1 MVRVI
6 WVVLALL
13 MIPAAAGAADLVR
26 DRIYPAPQTPL
37 SLDGLIDSAR
47 LESVRTDDGLTLQG
61 VMVEGRS
68 DRPVLLVFHGNASS
82 ASGVATWLRPV
93 LDQGYGL
100 VAAEYRGYSA
110 NPGTP
115 SEDGLAR
122 DADAWMA
129 RTRLM
134 AGDRPVW
141 IVGHSLGGGVAM
153 GLETRTDADLI
164 VTIGTFT
171 RLRDM
176 VSGMARAVVPDAYR
190 NLDRARTVRIPWF
203 IVHGTADD
211 TVPSRQGEQLHGAAS
226 EAQRNG
232 ASLVILNDG
241 HRPEGETIARILE
254 AIRQR
259 AADGPPSPT
268 LLPSEVKVVP
278 FGQSRPLPAS

>member
-6 WVVLALL
+6 CVVLALL
-13 MIPAAAGAADLVR
+13 LIPAVAGAVDPVR

-37 SLDGLIDSAR
+37 GLDGLIDGAR
-47 LESVRTDDGLTLQG
+47 LESVRTADGLTLQG
-61 VMVEGRS
+61 ITVEGRA
-68 DRPVLLVFHGNASS
+68 DRPVVLVLHGNASS
-82 ASGVATWLRPV
+82 ASGVAAWLRPV

-115 SEDGLAR
+115 GEEGLAR

-129 RTRLM
+129 RTRQM
-134 AGDRPVW
+134 AGNRPVW

-153 GLETRTDADLI
+153 GLEARTDADLI

-176 VSGMARAVVPDAYR
+176 VSGLARAVVPDAYR

-211 TVPSRQGEQLHGAAS
+211 TVPVRQGEQLHIAAS
-226 EAQRNG
+226 EARRQG
-232 ASLVILNDG
+232 ASLVIVNAG
-241 HRPEGETIARILE
+241 HRPEGETVASVFE
-254 AIRQR
+254 AIRTR
-259 AADGPPSPT
+259 SFDSPPSPT
-268 LLPSEVKVVP
+268 HLPVDVKVIP
-278 FGQSRPLPAS
+278 FGQNRPLPNP